1 MYLFHWGCS
10 RKFILGNGMCY
21 IYLIYIYII
30 YIEKGREFNVWYI
43 LDVDRRNG
51 DREEVDDEKR
61 LRIKEFG

>member
-1 MYLFHWGCS
+1 
-10 RKFILGNGMCY
+10 MCY

-51 DREEVDDEKR
+51 DREDVDDEKR
-61 LRIKEFG
+61 LRIKEFA